1 MMTWSKVLRIS
12 RNITTY
18 IPKKSNL
25 QKLKISLNFNIL
37 TVLYLTAELKN
48 IVQLVAKGT
57 QNSVILDKKIAILFD
72 KCAHIERQCLAYPS
86 CIVLTA
92 SFLTEW
98 YIKY

>member
-37 TVLYLTAELKN
+37 TVLYLTTDLKN

-57 QNSVILDKKIAILFD
+57 QNSVILDNKIAILFY
-72 KCAHIERQCLAYPS
+72 KCAHTERQCLAYPS
-86 CIVLTA
+86 CIVLKA